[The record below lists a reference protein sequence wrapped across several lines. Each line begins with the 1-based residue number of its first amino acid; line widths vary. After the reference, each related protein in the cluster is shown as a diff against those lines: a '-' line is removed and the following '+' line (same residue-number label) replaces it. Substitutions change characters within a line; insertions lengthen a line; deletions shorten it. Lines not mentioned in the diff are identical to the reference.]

1 MGKAGITVILIV
13 IAGISTLLLG
23 MLYRYTAPIVDMKKE
38 IELEKNVLDVFGIS
52 FTEENITEVFRNEI
66 TIERSGEMTL
76 YKHYEGNS

>member
-52 FTEENITEVFRNEI
+52 FTEE
-66 TIERSGEMTL
+66 
-76 YKHYEGNS
+76 KHYRSFQE